1 MVTEMPKMGVAIT
14 LHRASLGG
22 YMNRCSCEHV
32 AGGTSYPALMGHG
45 VKERTPQ
52 ARLDAATAESV
63 ADTLSALTAPSRLLI
78 LGRIRE
84 GPASV
89 TELTEAIGL
98 EQSAISH
105 QLRVLRSLG
114 LVTRQRSGRSA
125 MYSLYDHHVASL
137 LDEAVFHAEHLRMG
151 TPDRVQT
158 A

>member
-1 MVTEMPKMGVAIT
+1 
-14 LHRASLGG
+14 
-22 YMNRCSCEHV
+22 
-32 AGGTSYPALMGHG
+32 MGHG
-45 VKERTPQ
+45 VEKRTPQ

-63 ADTLSALTAPSRLLI
+63 ADTLSALTAPSRLRI
-78 LGRIRE
+78 LGRLRE

-125 MYSLYDHHVASL
+125 TYSLYDHHVASL
-137 LDEAVFHAEHLRMG
+137 LDEAVYHAEHLRMG
-151 TPDRVQT
+151 APDQTTEQT

>member
-1 MVTEMPKMGVAIT
+1 MLPEDPGYP
-14 LHRASLGG
+14 LG
-22 YMNRCSCEHV
+22 
-32 AGGTSYPALMGHG
+32 MGHG
-45 VKERTPQ
+45 VQGRTPQ

-78 LGRIRE
+78 LGHLRE
-84 GPASV
+84 RPANV
-89 TELTEAIGL
+89 TELTEATGL

-125 MYSLYDHHVASL
+125 TYSLFDEHVASL

-151 TPDRVQT
+151 APDRTAKQT

>member
-1 MVTEMPKMGVAIT
+1 MNKCSCKHVAIP
-14 LHRASLGG
+14 
-22 YMNRCSCEHV
+22 NRYSQ
-32 AGGTSYPALMGHG
+32 SMGHG
-45 VKERTPQ
+45 IEGRTPQ

-78 LGRIRE
+78 LGRLRE

-125 MYSLYDHHVASL
+125 TYSLYDHHVASL
-137 LDEAVFHAEHLRMG
+137 LDEAVFHAEHLRMA
-151 TPDRVQT
+151 TPDRTTEQT

>member
-1 MVTEMPKMGVAIT
+1 MLQSRT
-14 LHRASLGG
+14 H
-22 YMNRCSCEHV
+22 Y
-32 AGGTSYPALMGHG
+32 YQFMGHG
-45 VKERTPQ
+45 VEKRTPQ

-63 ADTLSALTAPSRLLI
+63 ADTLSALTAPSRLRI
-78 LGRIRE
+78 LGRLRE

-125 MYSLYDHHVASL
+125 TYSLYDHHVASL
-137 LDEAVFHAEHLRMG
+137 LDEAVYHAEHLRMG
-151 TPDRVQT
+151 APDQTTEQT

>member
-1 MVTEMPKMGVAIT
+1 
-14 LHRASLGG
+14 
-22 YMNRCSCEHV
+22 MNTCSCEHLAV
-32 AGGTSYPALMGHG
+32 RTRYYQSVGHG
-45 VKERTPQ
+45 VEGRTPQ
-52 ARLDAATAESV
+52 ARLDAGTAESV

-78 LGRIRE
+78 LGRLRE

-114 LVTRQRSGRSA
+114 LVTRQRSGRSVT
-125 MYSLYDHHVASL
+125 YSLYDHHVASL
-137 LDEAVFHAEHLRMG
+137 LDEAVYHAEHLRLG
-151 TPDRVQT
+151 TPDRKTHT

>member
-1 MVTEMPKMGVAIT
+1 MFMRTRRSSDP
-14 LHRASLGG
+14 LSQ
-22 YMNRCSCEHV
+22 S
-32 AGGTSYPALMGHG
+32 MGHG
-45 VKERTPQ
+45 VEGRTPQ

-78 LGRIRE
+78 LGRLRE

-89 TELTEAIGL
+89 TELTQAIGL

-125 MYSLYDHHVASL
+125 TYSLYDHHVPASSTRL
-137 LDEAVFHAEHLRMG
+137 SSTPSTSHGGAGSNNGANCLDRLGAFAFTGGEYPYHCRRL
-151 TPDRVQT
+151 
-158 A
+158 

>member
-1 MVTEMPKMGVAIT
+1 MSVPRGSPPDHSTQI
-14 LHRASLGG
+14 
-22 YMNRCSCEHV
+22 MNICSCKHV
-32 AGGTSYPALMGHG
+32 ALGTGYCQLMGHG
-45 VKERTPQ
+45 VEGRTPQ
-52 ARLDAATAESV
+52 AKLDATTAESV

-78 LGRIRE
+78 LGRLRE

-89 TELTEAIGL
+89 TELTQAIGL

-114 LVTRQRSGRSA
+114 LVNRQRSGRSTT
-125 MYSLYDHHVASL
+125 YSLYDHHVASL

-151 TPDRVQT
+151 TPDRATGQS